1 MGLSVQ
7 VKKFKID
14 FQDSGHNGTA
24 SLDFRSERFYLF
36 LIYKSPQCCL
46 PSFKTIGI
54 SVQEKKFKIYY
65 QDGGHGG
72 HLEFPFRTILT
83 IFHLHVAPKLPKKFK
98 VSWPF
103 GSGEAKIRFSRWRPF
118 WISCRND
125 FSYFR
130 STSLPDVSYQVS
142 SKLAYSFRRR
152 SEK

>member
-1 MGLSVQ
+1 M
-7 VKKFKID
+7 
-14 FQDSGHNGTA
+14 
-24 SLDFRSERFYLF
+24 DFRSERFYLV

-46 PSFKTIGI
+46 PSLKTIGI

-83 IFHLHVAPKLPKKFK
+83 IFHLHVAPKLLTKFK

-103 GSGEAKIRFSRWRPF
+103 GSGEEAKIRFSRRRPF
-118 WISCRND
+118 WISGRND
-125 FSYFR
+125 FR
-130 STSLPDVSYQVS
+130 STSLPDVSYRVS
-142 SKLAYSFRRR
+142 SKLAFTFRRR